1 LDTCTTQ
8 TAWASP
14 GHLTFGER
22 NRHTVGVAQLASDP
36 ELLNDALRRD
46 GHVRHFRRGQAL
58 FTEGDRAE
66 RVFLIESGWVLIS
79 CTSPEGREIV
89 LGIRGSGEIIGE
101 MSTLDGEARSATAV
115 AIGDVEATISAGTT
129 LTRALDDAAAARGL
143 IQILAWR
150 LRDADRTRIQFATLD
165 TLGRVAERLLE
176 LSDRFGQ
183 DTDDGL
189 AVELP
194 LSQEQLASWCGASR
208 ESTVKALST
217 LRSLSC
223 ITTGRQTVVIHD
235 LAALRGHARRRSS
248 G

>member
-1 LDTCTTQ
+1 M
-8 TAWASP
+8 A
-14 GHLTFGER
+14 ER
-22 NRHTVGVAQLASDP
+22 GLEPDVLGG
-36 ELLNDALRRD
+36 ALRRD
-46 GHVRHFRRGQAL
+46 GHVRRFRRGQAL

-66 RVFLIESGWVLIS
+66 RVFLIELGWVLIS

-115 AIGDVEATISAGTT
+115 AIGEVEAVVSPGAT
-129 LTRALDDAAAARGL
+129 LTRALQDAAAARDL
-143 IQILAWR
+143 IRVLARR

-176 LSDRFGQ
+176 LSARFGL
-183 DTDDGL
+183 DTGNGIT
-189 AVELP
+189 VELP

-217 LRSLSC
+217 LRSLNC
-223 ITTGRQTVVIHD
+223 ISTGRHSLVIHD
-235 LAALRGHARRRSS
+235 LPALRVHARRHPPS
-248 G
+248 